1 MSIGCENQGVVHF
14 EAELKK
20 LNKAQKSAVDTIE
33 GPVMVVAGP
42 GTGKT
47 QVLTLRI
54 ANIRVK
60 TDTPPES
67 ILALTFTDAAA
78 GEMRE
83 RLVELMD
90 QDGYKVAIRT
100 FHSFCNELISEYPES
115 FPHIAGG
122 SSVAEVDQIQ
132 IIRKLVDSEDLELLR
147 SFGKPYGQVRDVL
160 RAISELKREGVSPDE
175 FAKIIKDEEA
185 AFEEIEDLYNEK
197 GKYKGKMK
205 GKYVTAEK
213 QIAKH
218 KELLLLYRGYQKEL
232 LKTQRYDYDDMLIEA
247 AVALKKDKS
256 LLQTLHEKYL
266 YILVDEHQDTNSAQ
280 TSVLELLT
288 SYDDSPNL
296 FMVGDEKQAIYR
308 FQGASLEN
316 FEYFKK
322 RFKKAKVINLED
334 NYRSTQ
340 TIIDAA
346 TDIALGKG
354 GLKAKGGHKEAPISL
369 YEFSSVDAE
378 MFGIAKDIEGAIK
391 AGTKPDEIA
400 VLYRLNKE
408 SQEMG
413 SMLGR
418 LGVPYAISADDDVL
432 TDVQIQK
439 LLRILFAIR
448 HFGKASYLCEA
459 LLVDVWGLDP
469 LDVYRF
475 TTYCRD
481 TRQDHYQVI
490 RSLAA
495 LKKINLDNPEKLHR
509 VYQGIAG
516 WKSLADN
523 EGAAKVFEF
532 IVRESGYLAYLL
544 KSPDSV
550 GALAKAHALFDMI
563 KEFMLRRRTG
573 TLHDFIDELEL
584 LREHEV
590 RIKPSS
596 VVHRSSSV
604 NLMTAHK
611 AKGLQFER
619 VYMIGVVDGKW
630 GNRRSRD
637 KIKLPSE
644 IYFKGKSKNEKG
656 KSFEDESDSDERNL
670 FYVAL
675 TRAKKHAI
683 ISFARHGVDGKD
695 MLPSQF
701 TNVIRPELVER
712 VATEKLEKQ
721 FMSQREIAFAP
732 NLNPQLFTLNSS
744 SKKLEAFVREQ
755 FGKSGITP
763 TALNNYLE
771 CPLKYFYVSLVRIP
785 EAPSKFS
792 QFGNA
797 AHSALRFAV
806 ESNSAGKPITKAQL
820 LARFK
825 TALRREPMTE
835 NEEDELTKKGEK
847 SLGVYFDKFAKTFP
861 KNAKCEFGVEGIE
874 LAKGVMIK
882 GRIDRVDILEDGTA
896 HVVDYKTGKAKSRN
910 QIAGLTKDSDGN
922 YYRQLVFYKLLLERS
937 GEYKVKSAELD
948 FVEGPKKEIFA
959 PSDKE
964 VSELEVEIKAMAKS
978 VLAGEFFGCK
988 EKDCKYCGLAKA

>member
-1 MSIGCENQGVVHF
+1 MPF
-14 EAELKK
+14 EQEYKK
-20 LNKAQKSAVDTIE
+20 LNKAQKLAVDTIE

-54 ANIRVK
+54 ANIRVQ

-83 RLVELMD
+83 RLVELMG

-132 IIRKLVDSEDLELLR
+132 IVRNLIDSEKLEHLR
-147 SFGKPYGQVRDVL
+147 PFGDTYLYVRSIIKS
-160 RAISELKREGVSPDE
+160 ISELKREGVSPDE
-175 FAKIIKDEEA
+175 FAKLLKAEEA
-185 AFEEIEDLYNEK
+185 AFAEIPDLYNEK

-213 QIAKH
+213 RIAKN
-218 KELLLLYRGYQKEL
+218 KELLVLYRGYQKEL
-232 LKTQRYDYDDMLIEA
+232 LKTKRYDYDDMLIEA

-280 TSVLELLT
+280 TAVLELLT

-322 RFKKAKVINLED
+322 RFKKARVINLED

-354 GLKAKGGHKEAPISL
+354 SLKAKGGHQEAPISL
-369 YEFSSVDAE
+369 YEFSSADAE
-378 MFGIAKDIEGAIK
+378 VFGIAKDIEAAIK
-391 AGTKPDEIA
+391 AGTRPEDIA
-400 VLYRLNKE
+400 VLYRENKE
-408 SQEMG
+408 SQAVG
-413 SMLGR
+413 SMLAK
-418 LGVPYAISADDDVL
+418 LGVPYTISADDDVL
-432 TDVQIQK
+432 ADVQIQK
-439 LLRILFAIR
+439 LLRILLAIR
-448 HFGKASYLCEA
+448 HFGQASYLCEA

-469 LDVYRF
+469 LDVYAF

-481 TRQDHYQVI
+481 NRLPHYQII
-490 RSLAA
+490 RSLAS
-495 LKKINLDNPEKLHR
+495 LKKIPGLESRNEPSTVLSSGAGKLHR

-516 WKSLADN
+516 WKVLADN

-532 IVRESGYLAYLL
+532 IVRESGYLSYLL
-544 KSPDSV
+544 KLSDSA
-550 GALAKAHALFDMI
+550 GALAKVHALFDMV
-563 KEFMLRRRTG
+563 KEFMLRRKTG

-590 RIKPSS
+590 RVKPKGVAKSEGRVS
-596 VVHRSSSV
+596 
-604 NLMTAHK
+604 LMTAHK

-619 VYMIGVVDGKW
+619 VYIIGAVDGRW

-637 KIKLPSE
+637 KIKLPTSVYSITKQVGE
-644 IYFKGKSKNEKG
+644 AGE
-656 KSFEDESDSDERNL
+656 EDESDERNL

-683 ISFARHGVDGKD
+683 ISLARHGIDGKD
-695 MLPSQF
+695 QLASQF
-701 TNVIRPELVER
+701 IAQIRPKLI
-712 VATEKLEKQ
+712 EKADVTRYEKQ
-721 FMSQREIAFAP
+721 FEAEREIAFAP
-732 NLNPQLFTLNSS
+732 EQATGVDV
-744 SKKLEAFVREQ
+744 KTKAFIREQ
-755 FGKSGITP
+755 FNKSGITP

-771 CPLKYFYVSLVRIP
+771 CPLKYFYVNLVRIP
-785 EAPSKFS
+785 EAPNKFS

-797 AHSALRFAV
+797 VHSALRFAV

-820 LARFK
+820 LVRFK

-835 NEEDELTKKGEK
+835 NEEEELIKKGEK

-861 KNAKCEFGVEGIE
+861 KNAKCEFGVEGIALSVRSSE
-874 LAKGVMIK
+874 GVKAEACDVMIK
-882 GRIDRVDILEDGTA
+882 GRIDRVDILEDGAA

-910 QIAGLTKDSDGN
+910 QIVGLTKDSDGN

-948 FVEGPKKEIFA
+948 FIEGQKKEVFA

-964 VSELEVEIKAMAKS
+964 VSELEAQIKAMAKA
-978 VLAGEFFGCK
+978 VLAGEFKGCK
-988 EKDCKYCGLAKA
+988 EKDCKYCEL

>member
-1 MSIGCENQGVVHF
+1 
-14 EAELKK
+14 
-20 LNKAQKSAVDTIE
+20 
-33 GPVMVVAGP
+33 MVVAGP

-54 ANIRVK
+54 ANIRVQ
-60 TDTPPES
+60 TDTSPES

-83 RLVELMD
+83 RLVELMG

-132 IIRKLVDSEDLELLR
+132 IVRNLIDSEKLEHLR
-147 SFGKPYGQVRDVL
+147 PFGDTYLYVRSIIKS
-160 RAISELKREGVSPDE
+160 ISELKREGVSPDE
-175 FAKIIKDEEA
+175 FAKLLKAEEV
-185 AFEEIEDLYNEK
+185 AFAEIPDLYNEK

-213 QIAKH
+213 RIAKN
-218 KELLLLYRGYQKEL
+218 KELLVLYRGYQKEL
-232 LKTQRYDYDDMLIEA
+232 LKTKRYDYDDMLIEA
-247 AVALKKDKS
+247 AAALKKDKS

-280 TSVLELLT
+280 TAVLELLT
-288 SYDDSPNL
+288 GYDDSPNL

-346 TDIALGKG
+346 TDIALGG
-354 GLKAKGGHKEAPISL
+354 RLPAGRQGLKAKAGHTEAPISL
-369 YEFSSVDAE
+369 YEFNSADVE
-378 MFGIAKDIEGAIK
+378 VFGIAKDIEAAIK
-391 AGTKPDEIA
+391 AGVKPEDIA
-400 VLYRLNKE
+400 VLYRENKE
-408 SQEMG
+408 SQAVG
-413 SMLGR
+413 SMLAK

-439 LLRILFAIR
+439 MLRILLAIR
-448 HFGKASYLCEA
+448 HFGQASYLCEA

-469 LDVYRF
+469 LDVYAF

-481 TRQDHYQVI
+481 NRLPHYQII
-490 RSLAA
+490 RSLAS
-495 LKKINLDNPEKLHR
+495 LKKIGLDNPEKLHR

-516 WKSLADN
+516 WKVLADN

-532 IVRESGYLAYLL
+532 IVRESGYLSYLL
-544 KSPDSV
+544 KLSDSA
-550 GALAKAHALFDMI
+550 GALAKVHALFDMV
-563 KEFMLRRRTG
+563 KEFMLRRKTG

-590 RIKPSS
+590 RVKPRGLVASGDRVS
-596 VVHRSSSV
+596 
-604 NLMTAHK
+604 LMTAHK

-619 VYMIGVVDGKW
+619 VYIIGAVDGRW

-637 KIKLPSE
+637 KIKLPTSVYSIAKQVGE
-644 IYFKGKSKNEKG
+644 AGE
-656 KSFEDESDSDERNL
+656 EDESDERNL

-683 ISFARHGVDGKD
+683 ISLARHGIDGKD
-695 MLPSQF
+695 QLASQF
-701 TNVIRPELVER
+701 IAQIRPKLIEKAD
-712 VATEKLEKQ
+712 VARYEKQ
-721 FMSQREIAFAP
+721 FERERAVAFLPAKASATAGAP
-732 NLNPQLFTLNSS
+732 GGQDIKTL
-744 SKKLEAFVREQ
+744 AFIREQ

-771 CPLKYFYVSLVRIP
+771 CPLKYFYVNLVRIP

-797 AHSALRFAV
+797 VHSALRFAV
-806 ESNSAGKPITKAQL
+806 ESNAAGKPITKAQL

-835 NEEDELTKKGEK
+835 SEEDELIKKGEK

-861 KNAKCEFGVEGIE
+861 KSAKCEYGVEGIE
-874 LAKGVMIK
+874 LAKDVMIK
-882 GRIDRVDILEDGTA
+882 GRIDRVDINEDGTA

-922 YYRQLVFYKLLLERS
+922 YYRQLVFYKLLLEKAKSLPAS
-937 GEYKVKSAELD
+937 GGWKVKSAELD
-948 FVEGPKKEIFA
+948 FVEGPKREVFA

-964 VSELEVEIKAMAKS
+964 VSELEVEIRAMAKA
-978 VLAGEFFGCK
+978 VLAGEFKGCG
-988 EKDCKYCGLAKA
+988 EKDCKYCKL

>member
-1 MSIGCENQGVVHF
+1 MQF
-14 EAELKK
+14 EQEYKK
-20 LNKAQKSAVDTIE
+20 LNKAQKLAVDTIE

-54 ANIRVK
+54 ANIRVQ

-83 RLVELMD
+83 RLVELMG

-132 IIRKLVDSEDLELLR
+132 IIRNLIDTEKLEHLR
-147 SFGKPYGQVRDVL
+147 PFGDTYLYVR
-160 RAISELKREGVSPDE
+160 AIIKSISELKREGVSPDE
-175 FAKIIKDEEA
+175 FAKLLKAEEA
-185 AFEEIEDLYNEK
+185 AFEETPDLYNEK

-205 GKYVTAEK
+205 GKYVAQEK
-213 QIAKH
+213 RIAKN
-218 KELLLLYRGYQKEL
+218 KELLVLYRGYQKEL
-232 LKTQRYDYDDMLIEA
+232 LKTKRYDYDDMLIEA
-247 AVALKKDKS
+247 AVALKKDKA

-266 YILVDEHQDTNSAQ
+266 YVLVDEHQDTNSAQ
-280 TSVLELLT
+280 TAVLELLT
-288 SYDDSPNL
+288 GYDDSPNL

-340 TIIDAA
+340 AIIDAA

-354 GLKAKGGHKEAPISL
+354 ALKAKAGHKEAPISL
-369 YEFSSVDAE
+369 YEFGSADAE
-378 MFGIAKDIEGAIK
+378 VFGIAKDIEGAIK
-391 AGTKPDEIA
+391 AGTKPEDIA
-400 VLYRLNKE
+400 VLYRENKE
-408 SQEMG
+408 SQAMA

-432 TDVQIQK
+432 ADVQIGK
-439 LLRILFAIR
+439 LLRILLAIR
-448 HFGKASYLCEA
+448 HFGQASYLCEA

-469 LDVYRF
+469 LDVYAF

-481 TRQDHYQVI
+481 NRLSHYQVI
-490 RSLAA
+490 RSLAS
-495 LKKINLDNPEKLHR
+495 LKKIDLDNPDKLHR

-532 IVRESGYLAYLL
+532 IVRESGYLAYIL
-544 KSPDSV
+544 KLSDSQS
-550 GALAKAHALFDMI
+550 ALAKLHALFDMV
-563 KEFMLRRRTG
+563 KEFMLRKRTG

-584 LREHEV
+584 LREHDV
-590 RIKPSS
+590 RVKP
-596 VVHRSSSV
+596 RSTYHASRNMV
-604 NLMTAHK
+604 QLMTAHK

-619 VYMIGVVDGKW
+619 VYIIGVVDGRW

-637 KIKLPSE
+637 KIKLPASVYSIAKQVSE
-644 IYFKGKSKNEKG
+644 MDE
-656 KSFEDESDSDERNL
+656 EDEGDERNL

-683 ISFARHGVDGKD
+683 ISLARHGIDGKD
-695 MLPSQF
+695 QLASQF
-701 TNVIRPELVER
+701 IAQIRPKLI
-712 VATEKLEKQ
+712 EKADVSRYEKQ
-721 FMSQREIAFAP
+721 FEKEREVAFAP
-732 NLNPQLFTLNSS
+732 EQATGVDV
-744 SKKLEAFVREQ
+744 KTKAFIREQ
-755 FGKSGITP
+755 FNKSGITP

-771 CPLKYFYVSLVRIP
+771 CPLKYFYVNLVRIP
-785 EAPSKFS
+785 EAPNKFS

-797 AHSALRFAV
+797 VHSALRFAV
-806 ESNSAGKPITKAQL
+806 ESAPITKAQFL
-820 LARFK
+820 NRFK

-835 NEEDELTKKGEK
+835 KEEEELIKKGEK
-847 SLGVYFDKFAKTFP
+847 SLGAYYDNFLITSSGNRL
-861 KNAKCEFGVEGIE
+861 KNYPIKQLAEYAVDGIM
-874 LAKGVMIK
+874 LSKDLMIK
-882 GRIDRVDILEDGTA
+882 GRIDRVDINKDGTA

-922 YYRQLVFYKLLLERS
+922 YYRQLVFYKLLLEKAKL
-937 GEYKVKSAELD
+937 YKVKDAELD
-948 FVEGPKKEIFA
+948 FVEGPKREAFA
-959 PSDKE
+959 PSDREVGELEAQIKE
-964 VSELEVEIKAMAKS
+964 VAKAI
-978 VLAGEFFGCK
+978 LAGEFIGCH
-988 EKDCKYCGLAKA
+988 EKDCKYCGLVP

>member
-1 MSIGCENQGVVHF
+1 MQF
-14 EAELKK
+14 EQEYKK
-20 LNKAQKSAVDTIE
+20 LNRAQKLAVDTIE

-54 ANIRVK
+54 ANIRVQ

-83 RLVELMD
+83 RLVELMG

-100 FHSFCNELISEYPES
+100 FHGFCNELINEYPES

-132 IIRKLVDSEDLELLR
+132 IIRKLIDDPSAGSGRETLEHLR
-147 SFGKPYGQVRDVL
+147 PFGDTYLYVRSIIKS
-160 RAISELKREGVSPDE
+160 ISELKREGVSPDE
-175 FAKIIKDEEA
+175 FAKLLKAEEA
-185 AFEEIEDLYNEK
+185 AFEDIPDLYNEK

-205 GKYVTAEK
+205 GKYVAQEK
-213 QIAKH
+213 RIAKN
-218 KELLLLYRGYQKEL
+218 KELLILYRGYQKEL
-232 LKTQRYDYDDMLIEA
+232 LKTKRYDYDDMLIEA
-247 AVALKKDKS
+247 SVALKKDKA
-256 LLQTLHEKYL
+256 LLQTLHEKFL

-280 TSVLELLT
+280 TAVLELLT

-296 FMVGDEKQAIYR
+296 FMVGDPKQAIYR

-316 FEYFKK
+316 FEYFGG
-322 RFKKAKVINLED
+322 RFKKAKIIQLED

-346 TDIALGKG
+346 TSIALGEG
-354 GLKAKGGHKEAPISL
+354 GLKAKAGHKELPISL
-369 YEFSSVDAE
+369 YEFSGADAE
-378 MFGIAKDIEGAIK
+378 VFGIAKDIAGAIK
-391 AGTKPDEIA
+391 AGTKPEEIA
-400 VLYRLNKE
+400 VLYRENKE
-408 SQEMG
+408 SQTFG
-413 SMLGR
+413 SMLAK

-432 TDVQIQK
+432 TDIQIQK
-439 LLRILFAIR
+439 LVRILLAIR
-448 HFGKASYLCEA
+448 HFGEPSYLCEA

-469 LDVYRF
+469 LDVYTF

-481 TRQDHYQVI
+481 NRLPYYQVI
-490 RSLAA
+490 RSLSS
-495 LKKINLDNPEKLHR
+495 LKKVGLADPEKLHR

-532 IVRESGYLAYLL
+532 IVRESGYLAHLL
-544 KSPDSV
+544 KSADSV
-550 GALAKAHALFDMI
+550 GNLAKLHSLFDMV
-563 KEFMLRRRTG
+563 KEFMLRRLARPTNGGLGKAG

-590 RIKPSS
+590 RIKPQATTYNLQA
-596 VVHRSSSV
+596 VR
-604 NLMTAHK
+604 LMTAHK

-619 VYMIGVVDGKW
+619 VYIVGAVDGRW

-637 KIKLPSE
+637 KIKLPAAVYSIARQATE
-644 IYFKGKSKNEKG
+644 D
-656 KSFEDESDSDERNL
+656 DESDADERNL

-683 ISFARHGVDGKD
+683 ISYARHSIDGKD
-695 MLPSQF
+695 QLASQF
-701 TNVIRPELVER
+701 IAQIQPALI
-712 VATEKLEKQ
+712 EKGDAPKYEKQ
-721 FMSQREIAFAP
+721 FEAEREIAFTP
-732 NLNPQLFTLNSS
+732 EKEGGVSVKT
-744 SKKLEAFVREQ
+744 KAFIREQ
-755 FGKSGITP
+755 FEKSGITP

-771 CPLKYFYVSLVRIP
+771 CPLKYFYVNLVRIP

-797 AHSALRFAV
+797 VHSALRFAV
-806 ESNSAGKPITKAQL
+806 ESNASGKPITKAQF
-820 LARFK
+820 LARFR

-835 NEEDELTKKGEK
+835 SEEEELIKKGEK
-847 SLGVYFDKFAKTFP
+847 SLGVYYDKFLARPPKGGLGAKVL
-861 KNAKCEFGVEGIE
+861 CEFGVEGVE
-874 LAKGVMIK
+874 LIKGVMIK
-882 GRIDRVDILEDGTA
+882 GRIDRVDILPDGSA

-910 QIAGLTKDSDGN
+910 QIVGLTKDADGN
-922 YYRQLVFYKLLLERS
+922 YYRQLVFYKLLLEKAKLY
-937 GEYKVKSAELD
+937 EVKDAELD

-964 VSELEVEIKAMAKS
+964 VSELEAQIKAMAKA
-978 VLAGEFFGCK
+978 VLDSKFEGCK
-988 EKDCKYCGLAKA
+988 DKECKYCTLSL

>member
-1 MSIGCENQGVVHF
+1 MNFQQ
-14 EAELKK
+14 ELKK
-20 LNKAQKSAVDTIE
+20 LNKAQRLAVETIE

-54 ANIRVK
+54 ANIRMK

-83 RLVELMD
+83 RLVELMG

-122 SSVAEVDQIQ
+122 SSVADVDQIQ
-132 IIRKLVDSEDLELLR
+132 LIRKLIDLEDLEHLR
-147 SFGKPYGQVRDVL
+147 PFGDTYLYVRSIIKS
-160 RAISELKREGVSPDE
+160 ISELKREGVSPDE
-175 FAKIIKDEEA
+175 FGKLLKAEED
-185 AFEEIEDLYNEK
+185 AFKNISDLYNEK

-205 GKYVTAEK
+205 GKYVAQEK
-213 QIAKH
+213 RIAKN
-218 KELLLLYRGYQKEL
+218 KELLVLYRSYQKEL
-232 LKTQRYDYDDMLIEA
+232 LKNKCYDYDDMLIEA
-247 AVALKKDKS
+247 AAALKKDKS

-266 YILVDEHQDTNSAQ
+266 YVLVDEHQDTNNAQ
-280 TSVLELLT
+280 TAVLELLI

-296 FMVGDEKQAIYR
+296 FMVGDPKQAIYR

-316 FEYFKK
+316 FEYFKT
-322 RFKKAKVINLED
+322 RFKKAKIINLEE

-346 TDIALGKG
+346 TDIALGGG
-354 GLKAKGGHKEAPISL
+354 GLKAKSGHTESPISL

-378 MFGIAKDIEGAIK
+378 VFGIAKDIEGAIK
-391 AGTKPDEIA
+391 AGTKPEEIA
-400 VLYRLNKE
+400 VLYRENKE
-408 SQEMG
+408 SEAVG
-413 SMLGR
+413 GMLAKF
-418 LGVPYAISADDDVL
+418 GVSYAISADDDVL
-432 TDVQIQK
+432 TDTQIQK
-439 LLRILFAIR
+439 LIRILLAIR
-448 HFGKASYLCEA
+448 RFGEPSYLCEA

-469 LDVYRF
+469 LDVYIF

-481 TRQDHYQVI
+481 NRLPHYQVI

-495 LKKINLDNPEKLHR
+495 LKKVGLADPEKMHR

-523 EGAAKVFEF
+523 EGAARVFEF

-544 KSPDSV
+544 KSSDSV
-550 GALAKAHALFDMI
+550 GALAKLHSLFDMV
-563 KEFMLRRRTG
+563 KEFMLRKRAG
-573 TLHDFIDELEL
+573 TLHDFVDELEL
-584 LREHEV
+584 LREHGV
-590 RIKPSS
+590 RIKSKSIVAGLSS
-596 VVHRSSSV
+596 KV

-619 VYMIGVVDGKW
+619 VYIIGAVDGRW

-637 KIKLPSE
+637 KIKLPPAVYSIAKRVAQE
-644 IYFKGKSKNEKG
+644 GE
-656 KSFEDESDSDERNL
+656 EDDLDERNL

-683 ISFARHGVDGKD
+683 ISYARHGADGKD
-695 MLPSQF
+695 QLASQF
-701 TNVIRPELVER
+701 IAQIQTKLI
-712 VATEKLEKQ
+712 EKANARKYEKQ
-721 FMSQREIAFAP
+721 FLSERAISFAKPSEALAELGSIKTLAFI
-732 NLNPQLFTLNSS
+732 
-744 SKKLEAFVREQ
+744 REQ
-755 FGKSGITP
+755 FEKSGITP

-771 CPLKYFYVSLVRIP
+771 CPLKYFYVNLVRIP

-797 AHSALRFAV
+797 VHAALRFAV
-806 ESNSAGKPITKAQL
+806 EGNASGKSITKAQF

-835 NEEDELTKKGEK
+835 SEEEELIKKGEK
-847 SLGVYFDKFAKTFP
+847 SLGAYYDSYLMRSLRHGLEGAPIKRLSEYAI
-861 KNAKCEFGVEGIE
+861 EGVT
-874 LAKGVMIK
+874 LSRDVMIR
-882 GRIDRVDILEDGTA
+882 GRIDRVDINEDGSA

-910 QIAGLTKDSDGN
+910 QIAGLTKDADGN
-922 YYRQLVFYKLLLERS
+922 YYRQLVFYKLLLEKA
-937 GEYKVKSAELD
+937 GLYEVKDAELD
-948 FVEGPKKEIFA
+948 FVEGPKREIFA

-964 VSELEVEIKAMAKS
+964 VSELEGQIKAMAKV
-978 VLAGEFFGCK
+978 VLAGVFAGCG
-988 EKDCKYCGLAKA
+988 EKDCRYCALAKVEKKR